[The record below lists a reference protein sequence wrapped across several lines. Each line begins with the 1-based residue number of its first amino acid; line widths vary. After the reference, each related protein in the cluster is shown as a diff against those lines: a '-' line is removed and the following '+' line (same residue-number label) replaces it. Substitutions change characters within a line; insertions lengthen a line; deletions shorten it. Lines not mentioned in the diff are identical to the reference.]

1 MQLYVVTIWSKCWSE
16 SEVYENLSY
25 LFISAN
31 CKECHIKKKK
41 YCLPQS
47 SPPGFPDCTF
57 LLSQPSKVKAETE
70 VRDNQ
75 WAVPIFT
82 GNMLAAHF
90 YFIFKVGSECIGAR
104 EQWLQSGF

>member
-41 YCLPQS
+41 NTVCHSLALQV
-47 SPPGFPDCTF
+47 F
-57 LLSQPSKVKAETE
+57 LT
-70 VRDNQ
+70 
-75 WAVPIFT
+75 
-82 GNMLAAHF
+82 AHF
-90 YFIFKVGSECIGAR
+90 S
-104 EQWLQSGF
+104 